1 MAKKENNK
9 TKTKT
14 ITKPR
19 ENHQRSSGANLPA
32 QECKLTLDH
41 LSVLA
46 DVAAQDHAE
55 DHAKYLEDRKEQE
68 EQGSFAEGKT

>member
-1 MAKKENNK
+1 MAKKENK
-9 TKTKT
+9 TKMNT
-14 ITKPR
+14 ITKPQ
-19 ENHQRSSGANLPA
+19 ENNQRSSGVNFPA

-46 DVAAQDHAE
+46 DITAQDHTE